1 MKKIAIIA
9 LFLFSFYFANAQD
22 KRIIRENFENN
33 LFQWD
38 EYYEKDC
45 SSGIRDGYLLLENKE
60 DEFRIWTSVEFP
72 IDVDKNFKVTFNLI
86 PKEIN
91 DKTWFGIIFNY
102 EDENNYS
109 SFIVQEKSFRLLNR
123 ANGITSISKRSSI
136 ILKKGKNKN
145 VKIELIKKGKKLNFI
160 VDDMDVLTISK
171 EVNFNIFGCIVE
183 GKNSIKVT
191 EVTIEQ

>member
-1 MKKIAIIA
+1 MKKIAIIVI
-9 LFLFSFYFANAQD
+9 FLFSFYFANAQD

-38 EYYEKDC
+38 EYYDKDY
-45 SSGIRDGYLLLENKE
+45 SSGIRDGYLFLENKE
-60 DEFRIWTSVEFP
+60 DGYIIWTSVEFP
-72 IDVDKNFKVTFNLI
+72 IDADKNFKVTFNLV

-109 SFIVQEKSFRLLNR
+109 SFIVQEKGFRLLNR
-123 ANGITSISKRSSI
+123 VNGITSISKRSSI
-136 ILKKGKNKN
+136 ILKKAKNKD

-160 VDDMDVLTISK
+160 VDNMEVLTISK
-171 EVNFNIFGCIVE
+171 EVKFNTFGCIVE
-183 GKNSIKVT
+183 GKNSLKVT